1 MKTAKQVR
9 NELNKSN
16 RYEKAMVHR
25 DGTITAFDIKA
36 DCRVLIGYMGDR
48 DTMRNI
54 FGEE

>member
-9 NELNKSN
+9 DELNN
-16 RYEKAMVHR
+16 RDRYEKATVHR

-36 DCRVLIGYMGDR
+36 NCRVHIGYMGDI

-54 FGEE
+54 FGE

>member
-9 NELNKSN
+9 DELNNGN
-16 RYEKAMVHR
+16 RYEKAIVHR

-36 DCRVLIGYMGDR
+36 GCRVLIGYMGDT

-54 FGEE
+54 FGE